1 MTRLGIVGG
10 GQLGRMLALAA
21 APLGVQ
27 CRVLEPAGD
36 PSAAVAAQVVP
47 LGYDDPA
54 GLERLAGGLDVVTFE
69 FENVPA
75 ESVAW
80 LGAHVP
86 VFPSAEALATAQDR
100 AAEKA
105 LLARLDIPIPPMR
118 LVSSEVELGEAVQD
132 IGLPA
137 VLKTRRLGYDGKGQ
151 AVLRS
156 ADDVGRAWAAID
168 GAPAI
173 VEAFVAFDRELSI
186 LAVRGRDGAAAFY
199 PITENHHRGGILRLS
214 LAPAPGWTA
223 DLQHQAEALARKVL
237 DALEYVGVLAI
248 ELFQVGD
255 VLMANE
261 MAPRVHNSGHWTQ
274 DGAVTSQFENHVRA
288 VLGWPLGNT
297 AARGACAMINLI
309 GSVPPRQELLQVPG
323 AHLHLY
329 DKAPRPGRKLG
340 HVNVC
345 AADEAERQALVARI
359 QALIHPTPT
368 EEP

>member
-1 MTRLGIVGG
+1 MKRLGIVGG

-21 APLGVQ
+21 APLGVN

-47 LGYDDPA
+47 LGYADPA
-54 GLERLAGGLDVVTFE
+54 GLERLAGGIDVVTFE

-80 LGAHVP
+80 LSAHVP
-86 VFPSAEALATAQDR
+86 VYPSAAALATAQDR

-105 LLARLDIPIPPMR
+105 LFARLDIPIPPMR
-118 LVSSEVELGEAVQD
+118 PVSTEAELHAAVVE

-156 ADDVGRAWAAID
+156 VADLSTAWAAID

-186 LAVRGRDGAAAFY
+186 LAVRGRDGGVAFY
-199 PITENHHRGGILRLS
+199 PLTENHHRDGILRLS
-214 LAPAPGWTA
+214 LAPAPRWSA
-223 DLQHQAEALARKVL
+223 ELQSQAEALARKVL

-255 VLMANE
+255 LLMANE

-288 VLGWPLGNT
+288 VLGWPLGDT

-309 GSVPPRQELLQVPG
+309 GSVPPQREMLRVPG

-345 AADEAERQALVARI
+345 AADEAERLALVARI
-359 QALIHPTPT
+359 EALIHPTPT
-368 EEP
+368 EEE